1 MQKRDFSTN
10 KLPKIPVTD
19 STLSSKLYSL
29 TGLRIFQAKFMEDL
43 RYPRPNPKTTNPP
56 TPNNENNTQNAPG
69 KLVLGQDGF
78 TGKDRANEGR
88 QVGDSR
94 VREEKKEEGL
104 VKLRQAER
112 VRLLCGRPRGLRN
125 LGNTCYM

>member
-78 TGKDRANEGR
+78 TGKDRTNEGR

-94 VREEKKEEGL
+94 VRE
-104 VKLRQAER
+104 
-112 VRLLCGRPRGLRN
+112 
-125 LGNTCYM
+125 